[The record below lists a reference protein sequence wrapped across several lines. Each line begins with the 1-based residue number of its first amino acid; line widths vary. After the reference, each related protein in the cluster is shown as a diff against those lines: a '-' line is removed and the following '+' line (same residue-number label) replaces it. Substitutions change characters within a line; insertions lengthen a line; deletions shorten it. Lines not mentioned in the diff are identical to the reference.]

1 MREPF
6 SFRMRYVILT
16 VAALLF
22 CAALVAAAPVLA
34 DPADSAVDRDH
45 DGVRNDNDNCPDQQN
60 HYQEDVDSD
69 GQGDACDLD
78 DDGDGIEDG
87 ADNCS
92 RAWNADQADRD
103 GDGAGDLCDADD
115 DADGLTD
122 ARDNC
127 ASVPNPGQEDAD
139 GDGIG
144 DACANAPDAGPRPE
158 PVGGGGSGGTG
169 GSTGSRPGTT
179 APGVQQP
186 NLDPLD
192 ATLALVGARELGAFV
207 ADGLTVRFVCSRTCT
222 MSVSLEVTRATAR
235 RLRLRAGTPLAQ
247 TGWRLGAAGKTYLF
261 LIPDKRA
268 VKRLR
273 RLDRL
278 RGTLEIVVSD
288 SEGRS
293 TRVSQ
298 PVTLE
303 R

>member
-1 MREPF
+1 MSF
-6 SFRMRYVILT
+6 SVRNIVLT
-16 VAALLF
+16 LVALLS
-22 CAALVAAAPVLA
+22 CAALAAATPVLA
-34 DPADSAVDRDH
+34 DPGDSAVDGDH

-78 DDGDGIEDG
+78 DDGDGTEDG

-92 RAWNADQADRD
+92 RAWNADQGDLDR
-103 GDGAGDLCDADD
+103 DGAGDLCDADD

-158 PVGGGGSGGTG
+158 PGGGGTGGTG
-169 GSTGSRPGTT
+169 GSAGSRPGTT

-186 NLDPLD
+186 NLEPLD
-192 ATLALVGARELGAFV
+192 ATLALAGPRELGAFV

-222 MSVSLEVTRATAR
+222 MSVGLEVPRATAR
-235 RLRLRAGTPLAQ
+235 RLRLRAGAPIAQ
-247 TGWRLGAAGKTYLF
+247 AGGRLGAAGKTYLF
-261 LIPDKRA
+261 LVPDKR
-268 VKRLR
+268 VSKRLR
-273 RLDRL
+273 RLNSL

-293 TRVSQ
+293 TRVTQ